1 MLRVY
6 EAFSRSTKVNTD
18 FCLCNNLRT
27 AYWYSGGFLVFVL
40 NGGQGQTK
48 DRTNLELRTTSDNS
62 LVTCKKQI
70 SNESLNV
77 KWIWNTYL
85 EDFIKPACF
94 LSVSDVM

>member
-1 MLRVY
+1 MKPLAEALRLTLTFVY
-6 EAFSRSTKVNTD
+6 AIIYELHIGIVEVSWS
-18 FCLCNNLRT
+18 LL
-27 AYWYSGGFLVFVL
+27 L